1 MTPEVW
7 LDRRGSDSYST
18 GSMQTRVIAI
28 ANQKGGVGK
37 TTTAINLAACLAEK
51 RKEILLVDL
60 DPQANATSGL
70 GLPKEPGASLY
81 GALFGGVR
89 AEDLIKPTPFKHLS
103 IIPSEIDLAGAEVEI
118 ARGEHYLHRLR
129 VLLADVIASGRFHF
143 IILDCSPSLGVLT
156 MNVLAAAHSVII
168 PLQAEYYALEGLS
181 VMTRLIK
188 QLGENGVNPGLQLE
202 GIVMT
207 MYDGRTNLSQQVVQE
222 VVRHFGDKVFETLIP
237 RNVRLGEAP
246 SFGKPIIAYNPLCTG
261 ASAYRQLARELLARC
276 NGGVEEEEGDS
287 GGGFKMKSP
296 FEKPVQMSAPAFV
309 SASQGVMEPVAAE
322 RDASPHV
329 GA

>member
-1 MTPEVW
+1 
-7 LDRRGSDSYST
+7 
-18 GSMQTRVIAI
+18 MQTSVIAI

-51 RKEILLVDL
+51 RKEVLLVDL

-70 GLPKEPGASLY
+70 GLEKVPGASLY
-81 GALFGGVR
+81 RALFGDLR
-89 AEDLIKPTPFKHLS
+89 AEDLIKPTPVKHLS

-129 VLLADVIASGRFHF
+129 NILGDVIASGRFHF

-181 VMTRLIK
+181 VMTRLIR
-188 QLGENGVNPGLQLE
+188 QLSENGVNPGLQLE

-222 VVRHFGDKVFETLIP
+222 VIRHFGEKVFETLIP

-246 SFGKPIIAYNPLCTG
+246 SFGQPIIVYNPLCTG
-261 ASAYRQLARELLARC
+261 AVAYRQLAREVLARR
-276 NGGVEEEEGDS
+276 NGGVEDEEGDA
-287 GGGFKMKSP
+287 GGVFKLKSP
-296 FEKPVQMSAPAFV
+296 FEKPVQMDAPAFV
-309 SASQGVMEPVAAE
+309 GAAAAPAVPEASVHATT
-322 RDASPHV
+322 
-329 GA
+329 

>member
-1 MTPEVW
+1 
-7 LDRRGSDSYST
+7 
-18 GSMQTRVIAI
+18 MQTSVIAI

-51 RKEILLVDL
+51 RKEVLLVDL

-70 GLPKEPGASLY
+70 GLAKEPGASLY
-81 GALFGGVR
+81 GALFGT
-89 AEDLIKPTPFKHLS
+89 ASAMDLVKPTPVKHLH

-118 ARGEHYLHRLR
+118 ARDERYLHKLR
-129 VLLADVIASGRFHF
+129 DILAPVIASGRFHF
-143 IILDCSPSLGVLT
+143 IILDCSPSLGILT

-168 PLQAEYYALEGLS
+168 PLQSEYYALEGLS

-188 QLGENGVNPGLQLE
+188 QLSENGVNPGLQLE

-222 VVRHFGDKVFETLIP
+222 VVKHFGEKVFETLIP
-237 RNVRLGEAP
+237 RNVRLSEAP

-261 ASAYRQLARELLARC
+261 ASAYRQLARELLTRR
-276 NGGVEEEEGDS
+276 NGGVDEEPAE
-287 GGGFKMKSP
+287 GGFKLKSP
-296 FEKPVQMSAPAFV
+296 FEKPLQMDAPAFISAPAAVLEPTAASVEV
-309 SASQGVMEPVAAE
+309 SAHATP
-322 RDASPHV
+322 
-329 GA
+329 

>member
-1 MTPEVW
+1 
-7 LDRRGSDSYST
+7 
-18 GSMQTRVIAI
+18 MQTSVIAI

-51 RKEILLVDL
+51 RKDVLLVDL

-70 GLPKEPGASLY
+70 GLSKEPGASLY
-81 GALFGGVR
+81 GAFFGATR
-89 AEDLIKPTPFKHLS
+89 AEDLIKPTPVKHLS

-129 VLLADVIASGRFHF
+129 EVLAGIVASGRFHF

-181 VMTRLIK
+181 VMTRLIQ
-188 QLGENGVNPGLQLE
+188 QLSENGVNPGLRLE

-222 VVRHFGDKVFETLIP
+222 VIRHFGDKVFETLIP
-237 RNVRLGEAP
+237 RNVRLSEAP
-246 SFGKPIIAYNPLCTG
+246 SFGKPIVAYNPLCTG
-261 ASAYRQLARELLARC
+261 AVAYRQLARELLIRR
-276 NGGVEEEEGDS
+276 NGGAEDDDGETGT
-287 GGGFKMKSP
+287 GFKLKSP
-296 FEKPVQMSAPAFV
+296 FEKPIQKDAPAFV
-309 SASQGVMEPVAAE
+309 SATPPAVEPHPSVPEVAHAT
-322 RDASPHV
+322 S
-329 GA
+329 

>member
-1 MTPEVW
+1 
-7 LDRRGSDSYST
+7 
-18 GSMQTRVIAI
+18 MQTSVIAI

-51 RKEILLVDL
+51 RKEVLLVDL

-81 GALFGGVR
+81 GALFGT
-89 AEDLIKPTPFKHLS
+89 AQAADLIKPTAFKHLS
-103 IIPSEIDLAGAEVEI
+103 VIPSEIDLAGAEVEI
-118 ARGEHYLHRLR
+118 ARGDRYLHRLR
-129 VLLADVIASGRFHF
+129 DILAGVIASGRFHF
-143 IILDCSPSLGVLT
+143 IILDCSPSLGILT

-188 QLGENGVNPGLQLE
+188 QLSENGVNPGLELE

-222 VVRHFGDKVFETLIP
+222 VVRHFGDKVYETLIP
-237 RNVRLGEAP
+237 RNVRVSEAP
-246 SFGKPIIAYNPLCTG
+246 SFGKPIIAYQSLCTG
-261 ASAYRQLARELLARC
+261 AVAYRQLAREFLARR
-276 NGGVEEEEGDS
+276 NDS
-287 GGGFKMKSP
+287 AAMDDEAVVGFKLKSP
-296 FEKPVQMSAPAFV
+296 FEKPMQMEAPAFV
-309 SASQGVMEPVAAE
+309 NASVSEPAPAEEAA
-322 RDASPHV
+322 HV
-329 GA
+329 SS

>member
-1 MTPEVW
+1 MTKP
-7 LDRRGSDSYST
+7 
-18 GSMQTRVIAI
+18 MQTSVIAI

-37 TTTAINLAACLAEK
+37 TTTAINLAACLAER
-51 RKEILLVDL
+51 RKEVLLVDL

-81 GALFGGVR
+81 RAFFGGAR
-89 AEDLIKPTPFKHLS
+89 AEDLIQPTPIKHLS

-129 VLLADVIASGRFHF
+129 EVLSGIVASGRFQF

-156 MNVLAAAHSVII
+156 MNVLASAHSVII

-181 VMTRLIK
+181 VMTRLIQ
-188 QLGENGVNPGLQLE
+188 QLSENGVNPGLHLE

-222 VVRHFGDKVFETLIP
+222 VIRHFGEKVFETLIP
-237 RNVRLGEAP
+237 RNVRLSEAP
-246 SFGKPIIAYNPLCTG
+246 SFGKPIVTYNSLCTG
-261 ASAYRQLARELLARC
+261 AVAYRQLAREVLARR
-276 NGGVEEEEGDS
+276 NGGAEDDDGEAVT
-287 GGGFKMKSP
+287 GFKLKSP
-296 FEKPVQMSAPAFV
+296 FEKPVQMEAPAFV
-309 SASQGVMEPVAAE
+309 SAPPLPAIESTPQTTEVAH
-322 RDASPHV
+322 ASS
-329 GA
+329 

>member
-1 MTPEVW
+1 
-7 LDRRGSDSYST
+7 L
-18 GSMQTRVIAI
+18 
-28 ANQKGGVGK
+28 
-37 TTTAINLAACLAEK
+37 
-51 RKEILLVDL
+51 
-60 DPQANATSGL
+60 
-70 GLPKEPGASLY
+70 
-81 GALFGGVR
+81 
-89 AEDLIKPTPFKHLS
+89 
-103 IIPSEIDLAGAEVEI
+103 
-118 ARGEHYLHRLR
+118 RL
-129 VLLADVIASGRFHF
+129 LLADVIASGRFHF

-222 VVRHFGDKVFETLIP
+222 VIRHFGDKVFETLIP

-261 ASAYRQLARELLARC
+261 ASAYRQLAREFLARR
-276 NGGVEEEEGDS
+276 NGGVEEEDGDP
-287 GGGFKMKSP
+287 GGGFKLKSP
-296 FEKPVQMSAPAFV
+296 FEKPVQMNAPAFV
-309 SASQGVMEPVAAE
+309 STPHGGADPAAE
-322 RDASPHV
+322 REASPHA

>member
-7 LDRRGSDSYST
+7 LDRRGSDSYIT
-18 GSMQTRVIAI
+18 DPMQTRVIAI

-51 RKEILLVDL
+51 RKEVLLVDL

-181 VMTRLIK
+181 ALMTTLKNI
-188 QLGENGVNPGLQLE
+188 QDTVNPKLHLE
-202 GIVMT
+202 GILRT
-207 MYDGRTNLSQQVVQE
+207 MYDDRNRLTKDVSEQLL
-222 VVRHFGDKVFETLIP
+222 RYFGDKVFHTCIP
-237 RNVRLGEAP
+237 RNIRLAEAP
-246 SFGKPIIAYNPLCTG
+246 SHGLPVLSYDKSSRGALAYIALV
-261 ASAYRQLARELLARC
+261 SEM
-276 NGGVEEEEGDS
+276 
-287 GGGFKMKSP
+287 MKK
-296 FEKPVQMSAPAFV
+296 EKS
-309 SASQGVMEPVAAE
+309 
-322 RDASPHV
+322 
-329 GA
+329 

>member
-1 MTPEVW
+1 
-7 LDRRGSDSYST
+7 
-18 GSMQTRVIAI
+18 MQTSVIAI

-51 RKEILLVDL
+51 RKDVLLIDL

-81 GALFGGVR
+81 RAFFGEVHAL
-89 AEDLIKPTPFKHLS
+89 DLIKPTPVKHLS
-103 IIPSEIDLAGAEVEI
+103 LIPSEIDLAGAEVEI

-129 VLLADVIASGRFHF
+129 DVLSETIASGRFHF
-143 IILDCSPSLGVLT
+143 IILDCSPSLGILT

-181 VMTRLIK
+181 VMTRLIQ
-188 QLGENGVNPGLQLE
+188 QLAENGVNPGLSLE

-222 VVRHFGDKVFETLIP
+222 VVRHFGEKVYETLIP
-237 RNVRLGEAP
+237 RNVRLSEAP
-246 SFGKPIIAYNPLCTG
+246 SFGKPIMVYNPLCTG
-261 ASAYRQLARELLARC
+261 AVAYRQLAREFLARR
-276 NGGVEEEEGDS
+276 NGGSDEDDAGS
-287 GGGFKMKSP
+287 GFKLNSP
-296 FEKPVQMSAPAFV
+296 FEKSVQKEAPAFARASDSMAQEV
-309 SASQGVMEPVAAE
+309 SAHAIP
-322 RDASPHV
+322 
-329 GA
+329 

>member
-1 MTPEVW
+1 
-7 LDRRGSDSYST
+7 
-18 GSMQTRVIAI
+18 MQTTVIAI

-81 GALFGGVR
+81 AAFFGAAR
-89 AEDLIKPTPFKHLS
+89 AEDLIKPTPVKHLS
-103 IIPSEIDLAGAEVEI
+103 IIPSELDLAGAEVEI
-118 ARGEHYLHRLR
+118 ARGDHYLHRLR
-129 VLLADVIASGRFHF
+129 EVLAPVVASGRFPF

-181 VMTRLIK
+181 VMTRLIQ
-188 QLGENGVNPGLQLE
+188 QLSDNGVNPGLTLE

-222 VVRHFGDKVFETLIP
+222 VIRHFGDKVFETLIP
-237 RNVRLGEAP
+237 RNVRLSEAP
-246 SFGKPIIAYNPLCTG
+246 SFGKPIVTYNPLCTG
-261 ASAYRQLARELLARC
+261 AVAYRQLARELLRRRH
-276 NGGVEEEEGDS
+276 GGEEEDDGEA
-287 GGGFKMKSP
+287 GFKLKSP
-296 FEKPVQMSAPAFV
+296 FEKPVQMAAPAFV
-309 SASQGVMEPVAAE
+309 SASQPAIESPSPVPEVTHATA
-322 RDASPHV
+322 
-329 GA
+329 

>member
-1 MTPEVW
+1 M
-7 LDRRGSDSYST
+7 
-18 GSMQTRVIAI
+18 MQTHVIAM

-51 RKEILLVDL
+51 RKEVLLVDL

-81 GALFGGVR
+81 GALFGTAR
-89 AEDLIKPTPFKHLS
+89 ALDLIKPTPIKHLS

-129 VLLADVIASGRFHF
+129 AVLSDVIASGRYHF
-143 IILDCSPSLGVLT
+143 IILDCSPSLGILT

-181 VMTRLIK
+181 VMTRLIQ
-188 QLGENGVNPGLQLE
+188 QLSQNGVNPGLHLE

-222 VVRHFGDKVFETLIP
+222 VIRHFGDKVYETLIP
-237 RNVRLGEAP
+237 RNVRLSEAP
-246 SFGKPIIAYNPLCTG
+246 SFGKPIITYNPLCTG
-261 ASAYRQLARELLARC
+261 AAAYRQLAREFLARR
-276 NGGVEEEEGDS
+276 NGGVADDEADS
-287 GGGFKMKSP
+287 GGGFKLKSP
-296 FEKPVQMSAPAFV
+296 FEKPVQMVAPAFV
-309 SASQGVMEPVAAE
+309 TTPTPVAE
-322 RDASPHV
+322 PSDRLEEASAH
-329 GA
+329 ASS